1 MPLVFIILSK
11 LLDWLL
17 APLSWAL
24 LLLLA
29 AALLRGR
36 GRLAGGLAALG
47 VAVLVAFSMDPVA
60 DRIMRAVEQGARSTF
75 REDVVY
81 DAVVVLGG
89 MVDDAASRASGE
101 TELRGEVDR
110 LVRGFELARAG
121 RARYVVVS
129 AGLIAPQ
136 PGDIAEGAR
145 LAAKL
150 AAWGIPE
157 DQVVAET
164 ASRNT
169 RENAVEVS
177 RLAAARGWR
186 TLLVVTSAAHVPR
199 TQGCFRAVGLEP
211 DVLPVDFRGGDGHGR
226 GFLPRAG
233 ALAKSTDA
241 LRELAGRAVYRIAG
255 YTR

>member
-1 MPLVFIILSK
+1 MPLVFVFLSK

-17 APLSWAL
+17 EPLSWTL
-24 LLLLA
+24 LLLVA

-47 VAVLVAFSMDPVA
+47 VAMLVAFSMHPVSDA
-60 DRIMRAVEQGARSTF
+60 IMRATERGARSTF

-101 TELRGEVDR
+101 TELRGQVDR

-121 RARYVVVS
+121 RARHVVVS
-129 AGLIAPQ
+129 AGLISPQ

-145 LAAKL
+145 LAEKL

-157 DQVVAET
+157 DRIVAET

-177 RLAAARGWR
+177 RIAAARGWR
-186 TLLVVTSAAHVPR
+186 TLLVVTSAAHLPR
-199 TQGCFRAVGLEP
+199 AQGCFRAVGLDP
-211 DVLPVDFRGGDGHGR
+211 DVLPVDFRGGDGRGR
-226 GFLPRAG
+226 SYLPRAG

-241 LRELAGRAVYRIAG
+241 LRELAGRVVYRVAG

>member
-1 MPLVFIILSK
+1 MPFVFLFLSK
-11 LLDWLL
+11 LLDWLV

-24 LLLLA
+24 LLLVA
-29 AALLRGR
+29 AILLRGR

-47 VAVLVAFSMDPVA
+47 VAVLVVFSTYPVS
-60 DRIMRAVEQGARSTF
+60 DGIMRAAERGARSTF

-110 LVRGFELARAG
+110 LLRGFELVRAG
-121 RARYVVVS
+121 RARHVVVA
-129 AGLIAPQ
+129 AGLVAPQ
-136 PGDIAEGAR
+136 PGDVPEGAR

-157 DQVVAET
+157 DRIVAET

-169 RENAVEVS
+169 RENALEVS

-186 TLLVVTSAAHVPR
+186 TLLVVTSAAHLPR
-199 TQGCFRAVGLEP
+199 AQGCFRAVGLEP